1 MPLCQADAAETKVN
15 VDILA
20 PAGGAANATRLRV
33 KPNSAPA
40 RTVAAADALV
50 AGQSIAAAGPGSTR
64 AYLVYFFISHGA
76 PPAHALTRAAACAEA
91 RAAPR
96 APSRAARAVAG
107 LAPRAGL
114 RATGQGRVTWRTT
127 KLFARS

>member
-40 RTVAAADALV
+40 RTVAAADVLV
-50 AGQSIAAAGPGSTR
+50 AGQSITAARPGRTR
-64 AYLVYFFISHGA
+64 AYLLYFFISNGC
-76 PPAHALTRAAACAEA
+76 PPAHAGMRAACV
-91 RAAPR
+91 R
-96 APSRAARAVAG
+96 G
-107 LAPRAGL
+107 
-114 RATGQGRVTWRTT
+114 T
-127 KLFARS
+127 